1 MKYYC
6 GVDTGGTF
14 TDCAIID
21 ENGSITIAKRPSTP
35 EDYSV
40 GVFDALGTC
49 AGRLSI
55 AVEDLLV
62 NTEHLFLGTTVGTNA
77 LLQMKGAKTG
87 LITTRGH
94 KDNLLIMR
102 SAGRSIGL
110 PIEQLL
116 HVSRH
121 QKPRP
126 LIPRRLIKEVSER
139 IDWKG
144 DVFLNLNETE
154 AEEAIQSLVAEGV
167 DAIGICFLWS
177 IVNPDHEKL
186 LKGMVERIAP
196 NLFVSCSHEL
206 IAKRGE
212 YERAV
217 GTAINCF
224 IGPVMKSYIEKVE
237 SKAASLGFTKQILL
251 LQINGGVAPAAEI
264 VRSPLYTISS
274 GPSAGVTGSGFLAAT
289 MGNDNVI
296 ITDMGGTS
304 FETGII
310 YAGQPLTASETIIN
324 QYVFSM
330 PRLDVES
337 IGSGGGSV
345 LWVEEISGTLK
356 VGPQSAGADPGPAC
370 YGNGLIPTVT
380 DANLVLGYLNPDN
393 FLGGKIRLDKD
404 KSVAAIRPLAK
415 QMGLDVFEVAAGAV
429 RIAETKM
436 AELIRQMT
444 LQRGLDPRD
453 FVLFSYGGAGPTHA
467 CEYARELGI
476 RRVVIPLGTI
486 SSTWSAFGTLC
497 ADVLHVYEKSELLSP
512 PFDLEYINR
521 MFEELEAKGL
531 RQLEEDGVERDRIE
545 FRRFIEMKYKMQI
558 HQLEV
563 PVPSGLLDQAGL
575 EQVLVRFEEIYESFY
590 GKGSAYREA
599 GVEIGLFKVNA
610 VGRMVRPQLP
620 ELGTAEDAPVTGSRE
635 IYWRDGGEL
644 RDTPIYSGTGLKA
657 GFVVSG
663 PAIIEYPETTVVV
676 PPFAEGVVDRSGSF
690 VIELDGKAA

>member
-21 ENGSITIAKRPSTP
+21 ETGTITIAKRPSTP
-35 EDYSV
+35 DDYSV
-40 GVFDALGTC
+40 GVFDALGAC
-49 AGRLSI
+49 AGRLGI
-55 AVEDLLV
+55 AIEDLLV
-62 NTEHLFLGTTVGTNA
+62 NTEHVFLGTTVGTNA
-77 LLQMKGAKTG
+77 LLQMKGARTG

-94 KDNLLIMR
+94 KDSLLIMR

-121 QKPRP
+121 QKPPP

-144 DVFLNLNETE
+144 DIFLKLNETE
-154 AEEAIQSLVAEGV
+154 AEEAIQSLVEEGV

-177 IVNPDHEKL
+177 IVNPDHENL
-186 LKGMVERIAP
+186 LKDMVERIAP
-196 NLFVSCSHEL
+196 DLFVSCSHEL

-212 YERAV
+212 YERTV

-237 SKAASLGFTKQILL
+237 SKAASLGFAKQILV
-251 LQINGGVAPAAEI
+251 LQITGGVAPAAEI

-274 GPSAGVTGSGFLAAT
+274 GPSAGVTGSSFLADT
-289 MGNDNVI
+289 MGYDNAI

-310 YAGQPLTASETIIN
+310 HAGQPLTASETVIN
-324 QYVFSM
+324 QFVFSM

-370 YGNGLIPTVT
+370 YGNSLIPTVT
-380 DANLVLGYLNPDN
+380 DANLVLGYLNADN

-404 KSVAAIRPLAK
+404 KSVEAIRPLAK
-415 QMGLDVFEVAAGAV
+415 QMGLDVLEVAAGAV

-497 ADVLHVYEKSELLSP
+497 ADILHVYEKSELLSP

-521 MFEELEAKGL
+521 TFEELASKGL
-531 RQLEEDGVERDRIE
+531 RQLKEDGVERDRIE
-545 FRRFIEMKYKMQI
+545 FRRFLEMKYKMQI

-563 PVPSGLLDQAGL
+563 PVPSGLLDEAGL

-590 GKGSAYREA
+590 GQGSAYREA

-610 VGRMVRPQLP
+610 VGRMVKPQLP
-620 ELGTAEDAPVTGSRE
+620 ELGVAEEAPVTDSRA
-635 IYWRDGGEL
+635 IFWRDGGEL
-644 RDTPIYSGTGLKA
+644 RDTPIYNGPALRA
-657 GFVVSG
+657 GFVISG
-663 PAIIEYPETTVVV
+663 PAVIEYPETTVVV
-676 PPFAEGVVDRSGSF
+676 PPFVEGVVDRSGSF

>member
-14 TDCAIID
+14 TDCAVID
-21 ENGSITIAKRPSTP
+21 ATGTITIAKRPSTP
-35 EDYSV
+35 EDYSI
-40 GVFDALGTC
+40 GVFDALAAC
-49 AGRLSI
+49 SGRLGISL
-55 AVEDLLV
+55 EDLLA

-94 KDNLLIMR
+94 KDSLLIMR

-121 QKPRP
+121 QKPQP
-126 LIPRRLIKEVSER
+126 LISRRLIQEVSER

-144 DVFLNLNETE
+144 DVFLKLNESE
-154 AEEAIQSLVAEGV
+154 AEEAIRSLVEDGV
-167 DAIGICFLWS
+167 DAIAICFLWS
-177 IVNPDHEKL
+177 IVNPAHEQRV
-186 LKGMVERIAP
+186 KGMVERIAP
-196 NLFVSCSHEL
+196 DLFVSCSHEL

-212 YERAV
+212 YERTV

-237 SKAASLGFTKQILL
+237 RKAASLGFAKQILV
-251 LQINGGVAPAAEI
+251 LQITGGVVPAAEV
-264 VRSPLYTISS
+264 VRSPLYTIGS
-274 GPSAGVTGSGFLAAT
+274 GPSAGVTGSSFLAAS
-289 MGNDNVI
+289 MGHDNAI

-310 YAGQPLTASETIIN
+310 HAGQALTASETIVN

-337 IGSGGGSV
+337 IGSGGGSLV
-345 LWVEEISGTLK
+345 WVEDISGTLK
-356 VGPQSAGADPGPAC
+356 VGPESAGADPGPAC
-370 YGNGLIPTVT
+370 YGNGLLPTVT
-380 DANLVLGYLNPDN
+380 DANLILGYLNPDN
-393 FLGGKIRLDKD
+393 FLGGKIPLDKD
-404 KSVAAIRPLAK
+404 KSVEAIRPLAK
-415 QMGLDVFEVAAGAV
+415 KMGLDVLEVAAGAM

-476 RRVVIPLGTI
+476 KNVIIPLGTI
-486 SSTWSAFGTLC
+486 SSTWSAFGMLC
-497 ADVLHVYEKSELLSP
+497 ADILHVYEKSELLSP

-521 MFEELEAKGL
+521 SFEELEAKGS
-531 RQLEEDGVERDRIE
+531 RQLEKDGVKPDRVE
-545 FRRFIEMKYKMQI
+545 FRRFLEMKYKMQI

-563 PVPSGLLDQAGL
+563 PVPSGLLDEAGL
-575 EQVLVRFEEIYESFY
+575 GQVLVRFEEIYESFY

-599 GVEIGLFKVNA
+599 GVEIGLFKLNA

-620 ELGTAEDAPVTGSRE
+620 ELGVADDDPLVGSRE
-635 IYWRDGGEL
+635 VFWRDGGEL
-644 RDTPIYSGTGLKA
+644 RETPIYNGPRLGA
-657 GFVVSG
+657 GWVIAG
-663 PAIIEYPETTVVV
+663 PAVIEFPETTIVV

-690 VIELDGKAA
+690 VIDLDGKVA

>member
-49 AGRLSI
+49 AGRLGI

-121 QKPRP
+121 QKPAP
-126 LIPRRLIKEVSER
+126 LIPRQLIKEVSER

-212 YERAV
+212 YERTV